1 MRARIAAAMLALTM
15 LPVSA
20 AAAEVLAP
28 GLFSAE
34 APGGLPQGWV
44 AFSFARHEPQTD
56 YRLVK
61 VDGVTVVR
69 AEADASASALMRRIA
84 FDPKQYPLLRWRWKV
99 ENLLAKA
106 DIRRKEGD
114 DFPARLY
121 VMFDYDLGKL
131 SFAERT
137 KVRLARLLY
146 GAETP
151 AAALCYV
158 WDNRTAPGSILPS
171 AYTDR
176 VRLVVLRSGP
186 GEVGRWVTE
195 ERNLYEDFRSAFGED
210 PPMGSGLAIATD
222 TDNTGE
228 RAVAYFGDI
237 TLLAAPR

>member
-1 MRARIAAAMLALTM
+1 MRARIAAAMLALAV
-15 LPVSA
+15 LPLA
-20 AAAEVLAP
+20 ATTAEMIEP

-34 APGGLPQGWV
+34 PSGGLPRGWV
-44 AFSFARHEPQTD
+44 PFFISRHERQTE

-61 VDGVTVVR
+61 MDGVTVVR
-69 AEADASASALMRRIA
+69 AEANASASALLHRLT
-84 FDPKQYPLLRWRWKV
+84 FDPKQYPLLHWRWKV

-121 VMFDYDLGKL
+121 VLFDYDLGKL
-131 SFAERT
+131 PFAERT
-137 KVRLARLLY
+137 KIRLARVLY
-146 GAETP
+146 GAEMP
-151 AAALCYV
+151 GAALCYV
-158 WDNRTAPGSILPS
+158 WDNKTAPGSILPS

-195 ERNLYEDFRSAFGED
+195 ERNLYDDFRAAFGED
-210 PPMGSGLAIATD
+210 PPNASGLVIATD

-237 TLLAAPR
+237 ELLAAPR